1 LPDAIAALSW
11 HSHTNMNKRTGALL
25 LIVLIAAGIKAADDK
40 ADPWQPVRF
49 FIGRW
54 TGTAE
59 GEAGS
64 GSVERTY
71 EFILREHFIEEH
83 NTSTYPP
90 QAKNKT
96 GEVHHH
102 IGIISY
108 DRQRKM
114 LIMRQFHVEGFV
126 NLYALNQ
133 ALSNSKLLVFE
144 SERFE
149 NFNNEWKAK
158 ETYEII
164 SKDEFIETFEL
175 APPGKPFELYS
186 RNHLKHA
193 R

>member
-1 LPDAIAALSW
+1 NL
-11 HSHTNMNKRTGALL
+11 
-25 LIVLIAAGIKAADDK
+25 LIAAALTAAEEK
-40 ADPWQPVRF
+40 ADPWNPARVL
-49 FIGRW
+49 IGKW

-64 GSVERTY
+64 GSVERSY

-83 NTSTYPP
+83 NTSRYPP
-90 QAKNKT
+90 QEKNKA

-102 IGIISY
+102 MGIISY
-108 DRQRKM
+108 DSQRKTLM
-114 LIMRQFHVEGFV
+114 MRQFHEEGFV

-133 ALSNSKLLVFE
+133 ARSNPKLLVFE

-164 SKDEFIETFEL
+164 SQD
-175 APPGKPFELYS
+175 
-186 RNHLKHA
+186 
-193 R
+193 